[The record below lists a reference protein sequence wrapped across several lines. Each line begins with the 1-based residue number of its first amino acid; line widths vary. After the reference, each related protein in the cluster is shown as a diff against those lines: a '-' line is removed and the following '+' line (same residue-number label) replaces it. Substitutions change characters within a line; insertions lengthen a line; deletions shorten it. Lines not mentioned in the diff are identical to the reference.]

1 MSVPAESSTPVLIK
15 EVEPQNESA
24 QSSSALN
31 ATMDEKS
38 NSVKTNEVAS
48 PNNDTAQNDQS
59 SQLYETGLQSE
70 ARKAIAQAYKSHA
83 TTPAN
88 RNEI

>member
-1 MSVPAESSTPVLIK
+1 
-15 EVEPQNESA
+15 
-24 QSSSALN
+24 
-31 ATMDEKS
+31 MDEKS

-70 ARKAIAQAYKSHA
+70 ALKAIA
-83 TTPAN
+83 
-88 RNEI
+88 

>member
-1 MSVPAESSTPVLIK
+1 MSVPAESSTPVIIK
-15 EVEPQNESA
+15 EAEPQNESA

-31 ATMDEKS
+31 ATMDAKS

-48 PNNDTAQNDQS
+48 PNNDIAQNDQS

-70 ARKAIAQAYKSHA
+70 ALKAIA
-83 TTPAN
+83 
-88 RNEI
+88 